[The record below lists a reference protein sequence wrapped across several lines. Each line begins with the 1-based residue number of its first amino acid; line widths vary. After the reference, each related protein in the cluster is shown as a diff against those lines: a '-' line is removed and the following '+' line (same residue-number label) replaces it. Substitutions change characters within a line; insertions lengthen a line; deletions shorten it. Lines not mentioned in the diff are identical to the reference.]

1 MATVFALF
9 SAPAP
14 ISAPQGHFCNTGVQA
29 HPKFS
34 VWDVNDP
41 VKIKTCLDFVGFS
54 NIEFHFVSSILIA
67 YVYEILFKVLIHV
80 YHCLNSIGRPLR
92 K

>member
-1 MATVFALF
+1 MATVLALF

-14 ISAPQGHFCNTGVQA
+14 ISAPEGHFCNTDAQA

-41 VKIKTCLDFVGFS
+41 VKIKKNALILSDFR
-54 NIEFHFVSSILIA
+54 IL
-67 YVYEILFKVLIHV
+67 
-80 YHCLNSIGRPLR
+80 N
-92 K
+92 

>member
-1 MATVFALF
+1 MATVLALF

-14 ISAPQGHFCNTGVQA
+14 IYAPEGHFCNTDSQG

-41 VKIKTCLDFVGFS
+41 VKIK
-54 NIEFHFVSSILIA
+54 N
-67 YVYEILFKVLIHV
+67 
-80 YHCLNSIGRPLR
+80 CLNFVRFPILN
-92 K
+92 